1 MEQFRGVRDLPVHAV
16 RKSILEILKETGGA
30 TVAELA
36 EKLDMA
42 PVSVRHHLDILQGDA
57 LIRVGRVER
66 NGAVGRPQQ
75 FYVLTA
81 DAATLFPDNFAA
93 LAAGLVRQLKSV
105 LPPEQVQAAFQAI
118 AHDIAIESDLQSMAQ
133 LPLERRLERVA
144 DFLNQ
149 RGYLARW
156 EQVPEEAGGGYL
168 LHKYNCPYAGVSG
181 EHRELCAMDQL
192 LIDELVGRHC
202 CRTRSVADS
211 AKCCTYTVGGI
222 GQEVGQAGGQI
233 GNKCEGHEFL
243 VLRQTIE
250 LAA

>member
-1 MEQFRGVRDLPVHAV
+1 MTEIEDTVVHAV
-16 RKSILEILKETGGA
+16 RKHILEILKETGGA

-36 EKLDMA
+36 ERLNMA

-81 DAATLFPDNFAA
+81 EAAALFPDNFAA
-93 LAAGLVRQLKSV
+93 LAAGLVRQMKGILTPDQLSCAFHA
-105 LPPEQVQAAFQAI
+105 LAHEIAA
-118 AHDIAIESDLQSMAQ
+118 ESELNNWSQ
-133 LPLERRLERVA
+133 LPLESRLERVT

-156 EQVPEEAGGGYL
+156 EANSVSANGGSADGGYL

-181 EHRELCAMDQL
+181 EHRELCVMDQM
-192 LIDELVGRHC
+192 LIDELVGQHC
-202 CRTRSVADS
+202 CRTQSVADN
-211 AKCCTYTVGGI
+211 ANCCTYSVGGA
-222 GQEVGQAGGQI
+222 VGAEQPSAGMR
-233 GNKCEGHEFL
+233 HE
-243 VLRQTIE
+243 IM

>member
-1 MEQFRGVRDLPVHAV
+1 MGSTVFEDGVVHAV
-16 RKSILEILKETGGA
+16 RKNILEILKETGGA

-36 EKLDMA
+36 ERLDMA

-81 DAATLFPDNFAA
+81 EAANLFPDNFAA
-93 LAAGLVRQLKSV
+93 LAAGLVRQMKGILTPDQ
-105 LPPEQVQAAFQAI
+105 LRCAFHAL
-118 AHDIAIESDLQSMAQ
+118 AHDIAAESNAGDWDQ
-133 LPLERRLERVA
+133 LSLESRLERVT

-156 EQVPEEAGGGYL
+156 EANDESAGGGYL
-168 LHKYNCPYAGVSG
+168 LHKYNCPYSGVSG
-181 EHRELCAMDQL
+181 EHRELCVMDQM

-202 CRTRSVADS
+202 CRTQSVADN
-211 AKCCTYTVGGI
+211 ANCCTYAVGI
-222 GQEVGQAGGQI
+222 GCPNESEKGAAG
-233 GNKCEGHEFL
+233 KDH
-243 VLRQTIE
+243 TIM

>member
-1 MEQFRGVRDLPVHAV
+1 MVEGEAVHAV
-16 RKSILEILKETGGA
+16 RKNILEILKETGGA

-36 EKLDMA
+36 ERLDMA

-81 DAATLFPDNFAA
+81 EAANLFPDNFAA
-93 LAAGLVRQLKSV
+93 LAAGLVRQMKGL
-105 LPPEQVQAAFQAI
+105 LTPEQLRCAFHALAHEIAAEAD
-118 AHDIAIESDLQSMAQ
+118 AGHWEQ
-133 LPLERRLERVA
+133 LPLESRLEHVA

-156 EQVPEEAGGGYL
+156 EANSAGAGGGYL
-168 LHKYNCPYAGVSG
+168 LHKYNCPYSGVSG
-181 EHRELCAMDQL
+181 EHRELCVMDQM

-202 CRTRSVADS
+202 CRIQSVADN
-211 AKCCTYTVGGI
+211 ANCCTYAVTVAGRTELEAAPAGMR
-222 GQEVGQAGGQI
+222 QEI
-233 GNKCEGHEFL
+233 M
-243 VLRQTIE
+243 

>member
-1 MEQFRGVRDLPVHAV
+1 MTVVIEGDVVHAV
-16 RKSILEILKETGGA
+16 RKNILEILKETGGA

-36 EKLDMA
+36 ERLDMA

-57 LIRVGRVER
+57 MIRVGRVER

-81 DAATLFPDNFAA
+81 EAATLFPDNFAA
-93 LAAGLVRQLKSV
+93 LAAGLVRQLKGFLSPDQ
-105 LPPEQVQAAFQAI
+105 LRCAFHALAHEIAA
-118 AHDIAIESDLQSMAQ
+118 ESDAGNWEQ
-133 LPLERRLERVA
+133 LPLENRLERVT

-156 EQVPEEAGGGYL
+156 EANNAAGGGYL
-168 LHKYNCPYAGVSG
+168 LHKYNCPYSGVSG
-181 EHRELCAMDQL
+181 EHRELCVMDQM

-202 CRTRSVADS
+202 CRIQSVADN
-211 AKCCTYTVGGI
+211 ANCCTYAVAVAAKAEI
-222 GQEVGQAGGQI
+222 EQAPVSI
-233 GNKCEGHEFL
+233 RHE
-243 VLRQTIE
+243 IM

>member
-1 MEQFRGVRDLPVHAV
+1 MMVEGEVVHAV
-16 RKSILEILKETGGA
+16 RKHILEILKETGGA

-36 EKLDMA
+36 ERLDMA

-81 DAATLFPDNFAA
+81 EAATLFPDNFAA
-93 LAAGLVRQLKSV
+93 LAAGLVRQMKGL
-105 LPPEQVQAAFQAI
+105 LTPDQLRCAFHAL
-118 AHDIAIESDLQSMAQ
+118 AHDIAAEADAGSWGQ
-133 LPLERRLERVA
+133 LPLENRLERVA

-156 EQVPEEAGGGYL
+156 EDNSENGGGYL
-168 LHKYNCPYAGVSG
+168 LHKYNCPYSGVSG
-181 EHRELCAMDQL
+181 EHRELCVMDQM
-192 LIDELVGRHC
+192 LIDELVGSHC
-202 CRTRSVADS
+202 CRIQSVADH
-211 AKCCTYTVGGI
+211 ANCCTYAIGIAGTV
-222 GQEVGQAGGQI
+222 
-233 GNKCEGHEFL
+233 EGEPRPAVIRHE
-243 VLRQTIE
+243 IM